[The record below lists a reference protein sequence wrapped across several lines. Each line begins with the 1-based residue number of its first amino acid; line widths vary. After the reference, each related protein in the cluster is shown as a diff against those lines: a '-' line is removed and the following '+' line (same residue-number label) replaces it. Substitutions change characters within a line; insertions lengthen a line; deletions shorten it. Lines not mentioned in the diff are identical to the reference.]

1 MLLTGATG
9 SSHDV
14 TTKLRQGSEHPMAK
28 ESVNVARLFV
38 CKRNQRSS
46 LQIPCADRFAN
57 RPGMAAV
64 EWLEYSD
71 GETFHAADL

>member
-1 MLLTGATG
+1 
-9 SSHDV
+9 
-14 TTKLRQGSEHPMAK
+14 MAK

-71 GETFHAADL
+71 GETFHTADL